1 MARISTY
8 SEDTSISNDDLLIG
22 TDAEDSNVTKN
33 YKVGDLKDFVKGSAV
48 YVASFQQTETND
60 PVVTELENTTGLTF
74 TWTRFAEGI
83 YNVTPDSSLTV
94 NKTWVMVKGS
104 KQTVTNVQIDSVTT
118 SNIKLVNA
126 VMETQGAVSDSV
138 DPGFIEIRI
147 YN

>member
-1 MARISTY
+1 
-8 SEDTSISNDDLLIG
+8 
-22 TDAEDSNVTKN
+22 
-33 YKVGDLKDFVKGSAV
+33 
-48 YVASFQQTETND
+48 
-60 PVVTELENTTGLTF
+60 
-74 TWTRFAEGI
+74 
-83 YNVTPDSSLTV
+83 
-94 NKTWVMVKGS
+94 MVKGS